1 MLVRSKARAIAAAA
15 CVLSLL
21 AASSA
26 GARSSITLARYAKRA
41 DAVCADYHRKAANL
55 PHPQMADFPGVVKL
69 ARAALPIVRAHNRM
83 LRAIPL
89 PSAKRVLVE
98 KWLSRGYRV
107 PELLRTL
114 RRAGELES
122 LPRVLAANQ
131 ALQANGAERR
141 ALARRLGMRAC
152 TRAS

>member
-1 MLVRSKARAIAAAA
+1 
-15 CVLSLL
+15 
-21 AASSA
+21 
-26 GARSSITLARYAKRA
+26 
-41 DAVCADYHRKAANL
+41 
-55 PHPQMADFPGVVKL
+55 MADFPGVVKL